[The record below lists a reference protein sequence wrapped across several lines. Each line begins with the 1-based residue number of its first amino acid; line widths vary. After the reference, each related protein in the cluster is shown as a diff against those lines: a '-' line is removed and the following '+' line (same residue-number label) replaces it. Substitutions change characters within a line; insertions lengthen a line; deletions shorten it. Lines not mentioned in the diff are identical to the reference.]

1 MGDFYPILACEFMGV
16 SYLSRVPADTNGL
29 SLVSIGDPARLH
41 TRKSHIPNPAGI
53 RVMCAMRDVCLG
65 HDTNTH
71 TNELSI
77 LQLDIRMVDVVT

>member
-1 MGDFYPILACEFMGV
+1 MVLWGFGRCLFNQPLGAR
-16 SYLSRVPADTNGL
+16 LNRHT
-29 SLVSIGDPARLH
+29 RLH